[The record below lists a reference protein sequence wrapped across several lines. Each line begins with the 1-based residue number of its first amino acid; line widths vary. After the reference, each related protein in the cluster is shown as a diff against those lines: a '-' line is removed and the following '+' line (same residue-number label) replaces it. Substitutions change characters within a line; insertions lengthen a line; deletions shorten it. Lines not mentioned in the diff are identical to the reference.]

1 MSASSIPHPLDIP
14 DSAAGTQGTF
24 QFRVD
29 AAADATQGTKRP
41 SQQSPAK
48 KPAPKKT
55 RRDPRQTK
63 GSWNDNLFELL
74 KFKAEHGHCDV
85 PENHPLYFWVFTQRR
100 NKRQAGKLGFRKL
113 TEEHIKV
120 LDCVSASSLVPL
132 LTFFLFKL
140 KNRILTLFFLQIS
153 FTWDPYKKAIDERWK
168 LRFDELVVFKG
179 VHGHCNVPQKHEQAA
194 LDSNQDAA
202 L

>member
-1 MSASSIPHPLDIP
+1 MSASSIPHPLDMP
-14 DSAAGTQGTF
+14 DSAAGTQGAF

-48 KPAPKKT
+48 KPASKKT

-140 KNRILTLFFLQIS
+140 KKSYPNFFFLADLIHVGSLQ
-153 FTWDPYKKAIDERWK
+153 
-168 LRFDELVVFKG
+168 KG
-179 VHGHCNVPQKHEQAA
+179 H
-194 LDSNQDAA
+194 
-202 L
+202 